1 MTHVAAVGGAVL
13 DGVGWR
19 DEIEG
24 MITGFPRYGVFAD
37 LGHVAF
43 NASAA
48 DAHWRVMSVIRK
60 RLVFQPS

>member
-1 MTHVAAVGGAVL
+1 MTHIAAVGGAVL

-24 MITGFPRYGVFAD
+24 MITGFPHDGVFAD

-43 NASAA
+43 DASAA
-48 DAHWRVMSVIRK
+48 DAH
-60 RLVFQPS
+60 